1 MNYKLLHI
9 FRNTPFGRET
19 FLQSMY
25 FCKTIKAYPVVYIP
39 RNDKFLMYFSNDAV
53 QVDLDSSYLTSPDTA
68 QKHVK
73 DLLNEMEIK
82 PMFYEPKN
90 FTASSLPDVST
101 NFDYLCCPRSV
112 SDLSSKI
119 GLGHIGPRVRRI
131 IKHATFPVLITS
143 PVYKPWKSISVFF
156 GGSKNAVNA
165 LELGM
170 KIAIS
175 SGLPMDIYTLMEK
188 QDQAYYRTLLEK
200 EGLSEMVSQQCR
212 QWHFYKKNE
221 FETMLYE
228 VPHNSLI
235 VLGAYG
241 HGIIK
246 DVLLGSKME
255 KIQSTVTNN
264 LLVTGPNCSI
274 SIRSFA

>member
-19 FLQSMY
+19 FLQSLY
-25 FCKTIKAYPVVYIP
+25 FCKSINAFPVAYIP
-39 RNDKFLMYFSNDAV
+39 KSDKFLMYFSNAAV
-53 QVDLDSSYLTSPDTA
+53 QVDLDHSYLTSPDTA
-68 QKHVK
+68 ENHAETLFK
-73 DLLNEMEIK
+73 EMEIK

-90 FTASSLPDVST
+90 FTASSLPDIST

-119 GLGHIGPRVRRI
+119 GLGHIGPKVRRI
-131 IKHATFPVLITS
+131 IKHATFPILITS
-143 PVYKPWKSISVFF
+143 PVFKPWKTISVFF

-165 LELGM
+165 LKLGL
-170 KIAIS
+170 KIAMA
-175 SGLPMDIYTLMEK
+175 SGLPLKIY
-188 QDQAYYRTLLEK
+188 TLLEK
-200 EGLSEMVSQQCR
+200 KDKTYYSDLIKKEGLEEPVSQLSN
-212 QWHFYKKNE
+212 QWHFYKKSE
-221 FETMLYE
+221 FDAMLYD

-246 DVLLGSKME
+246 DILLGSKME
-255 KIQSTVTNN
+255 QIQSTVTNN
-264 LLVTGPNCSI
+264 LLVTGPYCSI
-274 SIRSFA
+274 SI

>member
-19 FLQSMY
+19 LLQSLY
-25 FCKTIKAYPVVYIP
+25 FCKSISAFPVVYIP
-39 RNDKFLMYFSNDAV
+39 KSDKFLMYFPNDAV

-68 QKHVK
+68 QSHAEQIL
-73 DLLNEMEIK
+73 DSMDIL
-82 PMFYEPKN
+82 PSFYEPRN

-101 NFDYLCCPRSV
+101 DFDYLCCPRSV
-112 SDLSSKI
+112 SDVSSKI
-119 GLGHIGPRVRRI
+119 GLGHLGPKVRRI

-156 GGSKNAVNA
+156 GGSKNAMNA
-165 LELGM
+165 VKLGM
-170 KIAIS
+170 KVSMA
-175 SGLPMDIYTLMEK
+175 SGYPLNIYTLLE
-188 QDQAYYRTLLEK
+188 DGNTDYYRNLINENGLE
-200 EGLSEMVSQQCR
+200 EPVSQIKGE
-212 QWHFYKKNE
+212 WYFYSPSDFN
-221 FETMLYE
+221 TMLYD
-228 VPHNSLI
+228 VPHDSLI

-246 DVLLGSKME
+246 DLLLGSKME

-264 LLVTGPNCSI
+264 LLVIGPHCQVSL
-274 SIRSFA
+274 